1 MRDVP
6 AFFAELGAWA
16 AGRGVPATR
25 HAYGPADDQHADLRL
40 PETAGPHRVAVV
52 IHGGFWRAAYTKQ
65 NTAAVAVALTE
76 LGWATWNIEYRRG
89 DGYSATLDDVR
100 AACDALRGLDA
111 PLDLG
116 SVVAVGHSAGGQLAL
131 WAGAEGLVSA
141 AAALAG
147 VCDLDGA
154 ARDDLGDGAVVAF
167 LGGDSEAVAH
177 AYARAD
183 PLRRLP
189 VRAPVLLVHGT
200 TDDRVPITQSRA
212 YRDAAAAAGDACRL
226 VELEGADHFDV
237 IDPRSDAWPAVAGGL
252 AALLS

>member
-6 AFFAELGAWA
+6 AFFAELGVWV
-16 AGRGVPATR
+16 AGRGVPAIR
-25 HAYGPADDQHADLRL
+25 HEYGPADDQHADLRL
-40 PETAGPHRVAVV
+40 PEPAGPHRVAVV

-89 DGYSATLDDVR
+89 GGYSETLDDVR

-111 PLDLG
+111 PLDLE

-131 WAGAEGLVSA
+131 WAGAEGSVSA

-147 VCDLDGA
+147 ICDLDGA
-154 ARDDLGDGAVVAF
+154 ARDDLGDGAVVSF
-167 LGGDSEAVAH
+167 LGGDRTSAG
-177 AYARAD
+177 YAAAD

-189 VRAPVLLVHGT
+189 LGVPVLLAHGT
-200 TDDRVPITQSRA
+200 ADDNVPLAQSRT
-212 YRDAAAAAGDACRL
+212 YRDTAEAAGDACRL

-237 IDPRSDAWPAVAGGL
+237 IDPRSEAWPTFARELAG
-252 AALLS
+252 LLS